1 MGYKLL
7 IFITLLISNI
17 SFAGPSVSGG
27 GGGGN
32 LSITSKFA
40 PAGSLSV
47 SMFSKGDGALAVVL
61 KYFVLAGAQQN
72 NNAIGSNFAIP
83 GASDMMFANNSQ
95 YEVGMG
101 YKYQVNMVIAA
112 DQLQEV
118 RSGLNNTTAATTF
131 SFSGTLADALYR
143 GMDKSGIAN
152 SGKTLD
158 ANNQVLGFIYNEGAL
173 YCEKRVTAVCSVTM
187 KQ

>member
-1 MGYKLL
+1 MSHKLL
-7 IFITLLISNI
+7 ILIALLISNI

-32 LSITSKFA
+32 LSISSKFS

-47 SMFSKGDGALAVVL
+47 SMLSKGDGALAVVL
-61 KYFVLAGAQQN
+61 KYFVLAGAQQS

-83 GASDMMFANNSQ
+83 GATDMMFANNSQ
-95 YEVGMG
+95 HEARMG

-112 DQLQEV
+112 DQLQEI
-118 RSGLNNTTAATTF
+118 RSGLNNSAVATTI

-152 SGKTLD
+152 SGKTFD
-158 ANNQVLGFIYNEGAL
+158 VNNQVLGFIYNDGAL
-173 YCEKRVTAVCSVTM
+173 YCEKRATAVCSVTM
-187 KQ
+187 QQ